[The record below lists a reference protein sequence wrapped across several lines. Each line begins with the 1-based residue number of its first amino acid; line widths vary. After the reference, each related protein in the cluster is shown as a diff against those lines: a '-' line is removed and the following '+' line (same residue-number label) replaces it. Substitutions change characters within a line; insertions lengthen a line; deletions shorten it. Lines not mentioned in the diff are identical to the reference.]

1 MLGKFWAAIAFA
13 DLVRNAIAV
22 DECDRLASPCHE
34 RGFFYGGRS
43 RFQYIPARGRNAI
56 ANQARQKNKKPNPQ
70 NFARRS
76 ALFFAR
82 SP

>member
-1 MLGKFWAAIAFA
+1 MSGAFFREG
-13 DLVRNAIAV
+13 DRVFNTSPQE
-22 DECDRLASPCHE
+22 DET
-34 RGFFYGGRS
+34 RS
-43 RFQYIPARGRNAI
+43 QIKPVK
-56 ANQARQKNKKPNPQ
+56 KNKKPNPQ